1 MCLIGERSVTA
12 GMLCH
17 NSSLGGQKWAVLVR
31 EGREGGGEKK
41 LEAGVTPDV
50 SGCGAIKRR
59 KCCGTKYS
67 PKPLL
72 VRGR

>member
-1 MCLIGERSVTA
+1 MA

-17 NSSLGGQKWAVLVR
+17 NSSLGAQKWTVLVR
-31 EGREGGGEKK
+31 EGREGSWELGQAGGEKR
-41 LEAGVTPDV
+41 LEVGATPHV
-50 SGCGAIKRR
+50 SGCGTIKRR